1 MKNKKQPKTPAI
13 PDIGKCLE
21 TPAIPAIG
29 KYLDTHDAESFSQTA
44 KAFTAIKPEKVI
56 LSGNDDLA
64 AWQAKLNKVIHVGL
78 LKIENA
84 KANQLNELISFIDL
98 PYLRRLDLSGCG
110 DVLNDQILHKFLTR
124 PISETTTLQVAEST
138 AAAEAEVVARFPKL
152 THVNLRGCIELTDVS
167 IKAIAKYCK
176 DLTHLDVSMCN
187 NLTDASIT
195 AIAQNCPSFTYL
207 DVSGCS
213 NLTSTSIIEIA
224 KHCTRLTYLSVDSC
238 MNLTDASITA
248 IAQALLILT

>member
-1 MKNKKQPKTPAI
+1 MPLLSKNEQ
-13 PDIGKCLE
+13 
-21 TPAIPAIG
+21 
-29 KYLDTHDAESFSQTA
+29 DTRSNLITA
-44 KAFTAIKPEKVI
+44 T
-56 LSGNDDLA
+56 LSGGLTVNQDN
-64 AWQAKLNKVIHVGL
+64 WRAKLKELHTHYLTVKK
-78 LKIENA
+78 LKIENITA
-84 KANQLNELISFIDL
+84 EQFSELINLIDL
-98 PYLRRLDLSGCG
+98 PCLEGLDLSGCG
-110 DVLNDQILHKFLTR
+110 DVLNDKILHKFLTR
-124 PISETTTLQVAEST
+124 PISETTTLQVA
-138 AAAEAEVVARFPKL
+138 AAEAEVVARLPKL

-176 DLTHLDVSMCN
+176 DLTHLDVSMCD

-195 AIAQNCPSFTYL
+195 AIAQNGPSLTYL
-207 DVSGCS
+207 DVSWCS